1 MYNLLQIKRFVEN
14 IFIFPF
20 ILIGRLV
27 AAIRPLKKE
36 YRVFY
41 FFPFYHTG
49 GAELFN
55 MRLTHA
61 VGGKDCIIF
70 FTKKSKDDRFYKEF
84 EESGCTIKDISKFT
98 DNKWFYFLNLI
109 FRGIISGYINSQKT
123 KPIIFNG
130 QCNFGYKI
138 SPWISKRIKQLEFIH
153 TFCSFSYI
161 RVSFLPFYQ
170 LTISSSIKTIND
182 HKAFYQKWKVPDSYL
197 DKFKYIL
204 YGIELPNKYEK
215 KIGNKPFTV
224 LFVGRGSPEKRVEI
238 AGKIAKEVKEK
249 DPKIQFVFMG
259 DIEPAMPKYLHQY
272 CIFLGNQTDKNKIH
286 EIYCKSDVLLMTSAF
301 EGFPLVVMEA
311 MARGLA
317 IISTPVG
324 DVPKHVIPEVNGFI
338 IDELF
343 KEEDIINKGSNYI
356 FQLNSDKELLRKIST
371 SNIEYAFKTFG
382 LDTFNANY
390 KQLFKELES

>member
-14 IFIFPF
+14 IFILPF
-20 ILIGRLV
+20 ILMGRLV
-27 AAIRPLKKE
+27 AVFRPLKKE

-84 EESGCTIKDISKFT
+84 KESGCKIKDISKFT
-98 DNKWFYFLNLI
+98 DNKWLYFFNLI
-109 FRGIISGYINSQKT
+109 FRGIISGYINSQKLR
-123 KPIIFNG
+123 PIIFNG

-138 SPWISKRIKQLEFIH
+138 SPWISKRIPQLEFIH

-161 RVSFLPFYQ
+161 RVPFLPFYH
-170 LTISSSIKTIND
+170 LTISSSVKTIND
-182 HKAFYQKWKVPDSYL
+182 HKDFYQKWKVPDSYL

-204 YGIELPNKYEK
+204 YGIELPDKHER
-215 KIGNKPFTV
+215 GSWNKPFTV
-224 LFVGRGSPEKRVEI
+224 LFVGRGSREKRVEI
-238 AGKIAKEVKEK
+238 AGKIAKAVKEK
-249 DPKIQFVFMG
+249 DPGIQFVFMG
-259 DIEPAMPKYLHQY
+259 DIEPAMPKHLHQY
-272 CIFLGNQTDKNKIH
+272 CIFLGNQTDKHKIH
-286 EIYCKSDVLLMTSAF
+286 EVYCKSDVLLITSAF

-317 IISTPVG
+317 ILSTPVG
-324 DVPKHVIPEVNGFI
+324 DVPKHVNSGVNGFI
-338 IDELF
+338 IEELF
-343 KEEDIINKGSNYI
+343 NEEEIIKKGLNYI
-356 FQLNSDKELLRKIST
+356 FQLSSDQGLFKKISS

-382 LDTFNANY
+382 LDNFNANY

>member
-1 MYNLLQIKRFVEN
+1 MYYLLLIKRFVED
-14 IFIFPF
+14 IFIFLF
-20 ILIGRLV
+20 ILIGRM
-27 AAIRPLKKE
+27 AAFTRPLKKE
-36 YRVFY
+36 YKVFF

-55 MRLTHA
+55 MRLSHA
-61 VGGKDCIIF
+61 VGGSDCIIF

-84 EESGCTIKDISKFT
+84 TESGCTIKDISKFT
-98 DNKWFYFLNLI
+98 DNKWLYFLNLI
-109 FRGIISGYINSQKT
+109 FRGIISGYINSQKI

-161 RVSFLPFYQ
+161 RVPFLPFYQ
-170 LTISSSIKTIND
+170 FTISSSIKTIND
-182 HKAFYQKWKVPDSYL
+182 HKAFYQKWKVPGLYL

-204 YGIELPNKYEK
+204 YGIELPDRNEK
-215 KIGNKPFTV
+215 RIVNKPFTV

-238 AGKIAKEVKEK
+238 AGKIAKAVKEK
-249 DPKIQFVFMG
+249 NPSIQFVFMG
-259 DIEPAMPKYLHQY
+259 DIEPAMPKHLHQY

-286 EIYCKSDVLLMTSAF
+286 EVYCKSDVLLMTSAF

-317 IISTPVG
+317 IISTAVG
-324 DVPKHVIPEVNGFI
+324 DVPKHVSSGLNGFI
-338 IDELF
+338 IEEII
-343 KEEDIINKGSNYI
+343 KEEEIINQGSNYL
-356 FQLNSDKELLRKIST
+356 FQLSNDPVLLKKMSN
-371 SNIEYAFKTFG
+371 SNIEYAYKKFG
-382 LDTFNANY
+382 LDSFNANY